1 MVGDDDRLPGALKRF
16 DLTPEFCNLIR
27 FVFTPDKDTTERF
40 DNNHV
45 GVKPTAVKLVKEFG
59 SPAILETESPPTRRL
74 KWEVD
79 EPCP

>member
-1 MVGDDDRLPGALKRF
+1 MVGDDDCLPGALKRF
-16 DLTPEFCNLIR
+16 DLTLEFCNLIR

-59 SPAILETESPPTRRL
+59 SHPGNGIPTNKVPEMGGR
-74 KWEVD
+74 
-79 EPCP
+79 